1 MSAPGR
7 AGDGPPKASGA
18 GITGMAGSI
27 PPYLHSS
34 RTQQQQPCIPLIA
47 YSHDSRLRSLVS
59 FLVLAC
65 VLDDFARL
73 QPDLHRARTISA
85 VPRVSSLDL
94 IYCCLDDA
102 LLPRSPS
109 CYANLV

>member
-1 MSAPGR
+1 MHVVDRIQPR
-7 AGDGPPKASGA
+7 LTLTLSGV
-18 GITGMAGSI
+18 
-27 PPYLHSS
+27 L
-34 RTQQQQPCIPLIA
+34 
-47 YSHDSRLRSLVS
+47 
-59 FLVLAC
+59 LVLAC

-85 VPRVSSLDL
+85 VSRVSSFDL
-94 IYCCLDDA
+94 IYFCLDDA

>member
-1 MSAPGR
+1 MHVIDRIQPR
-7 AGDGPPKASGA
+7 LTLTLSGV
-18 GITGMAGSI
+18 
-27 PPYLHSS
+27 L
-34 RTQQQQPCIPLIA
+34 
-47 YSHDSRLRSLVS
+47 
-59 FLVLAC
+59 LVLAC

-85 VPRVSSLDL
+85 VPRVSSFDL
-94 IYCCLDDA
+94 IYFCLDDA